1 MGWLAAFEVKV
12 VIFNFYTR
20 LGLESFQG
28 PQSEQKKKSQS
39 YKEECER
46 SSGGERKR
54 RQIQEIWAEIAV
66 CSHKSVLLNF
76 QDLGVEETE
85 GTRHSQASLSH
96 SVKPLNRTTFL
107 ELLLRSKK

>member
-46 SSGGERKR
+46 S
-54 RQIQEIWAEIAV
+54 
-66 CSHKSVLLNF
+66 N
-76 QDLGVEETE
+76 
-85 GTRHSQASLSH
+85 
-96 SVKPLNRTTFL
+96 
-107 ELLLRSKK
+107 